1 MYTSA
6 STAVAPA
13 VRLNACWP
21 SSASPFKTDTCPSE
35 SWLAGGTVQVF
46 SSSVP
51 TTPGETTLAG
61 LPAAIVNDSVTG
73 ASGGGGGE
81 GFTPVTVLLNTWMS
95 PTWTSVFVLPCG
107 WSAQNRMNDASVG
120 VGNVKVL

>member
-6 STAVAPA
+6 STAVAPDA
-13 VRLNACWP
+13 MLNACWP
-21 SSASPFKTDTCPSE
+21 SLASPSSTDTWPSL

-61 LPAAIVNDSVTG
+61 LPAAIVNVSVTDG
-73 ASGGGGGE
+73 SSGGGGG
-81 GFTPVTVLLNTWMS
+81 GVIPVTVLLNTWMS
-95 PTWTSVFVLPCG
+95 PTWTLVFVLPCG
-107 WSAQNRMNDASVG
+107 ASAQKRM
-120 VGNVKVL
+120 

>member
-13 VRLNACWP
+13 VRLKACWP
-21 SSASPFKTDTCPSE
+21 SLASPFSTDTCPSE

-61 LPAAIVNDSVTG
+61 LPAAIVNCSVTG
-73 ASGGGGGE
+73 GSSGGGGGGSSGE
-81 GFTPVTVLLNTWMS
+81 VEVLNTWMS
-95 PTWTSVFVLPCG
+95 PTWTFVLVLPCG
-107 WSAQNRMNDASVG
+107 WSAQNRM
-120 VGNVKVL
+120 